1 MSQRITVEGT
11 ITPSTF
17 LAAGDRRTVTRTAFV
32 EKLIAKGF
40 IRVVE
45 DTPSPTVADPV
56 PVQETMAEVDQAAAT
71 TSERSRLERRIVDA
85 PNRNGSREEWAKF
98 LDSQKVAY
106 QEGATRNELIER
118 WDSVSG

>member
-32 EKLIAKGF
+32 EKLISKGF

-56 PVQETMAEVDQAAAT
+56 PVQETMAEVEQAAAT
-71 TSERSRLERRIVDA
+71 ASEPSRLERRIVEA

-106 QEGATRNELIER
+106 PEGATRNELIER

>member
-17 LAAGDRRTVTRTAFV
+17 LAAGDRRTVTRTVFV

-45 DTPSPTVADPV
+45 DTAAAEAV
-56 PVQETMAEVDQAAAT
+56 PVVEEKTEEVFAVPARNAKREVWAAF
-71 TSERSRLERRIVDA
+71 LERLDPDIHFTDEDGRDDLIA
-85 PNRNGSREEWAKF
+85 LYESR
-98 LDSQKVAY
+98 
-106 QEGATRNELIER
+106 G
-118 WDSVSG
+118 